1 LKTQLHFLGLGDVAS
16 AIEPL
21 SSGEDSAAD
30 CEVALHQFSSFFLM
44 RPVMMRHSQ
53 QQKYRGTDTTLM
65 SLPPKVSLRVKKA
78 LF

>member
-1 LKTQLHFLGLGDVAS
+1 LKNQLNFLGLGDVGN

-21 SSGEDSAAD
+21 PSGGDSAAD
-30 CEVALHQFSSFFLM
+30 CEVALHQFSSFFLV
-44 RPVMMRHSQ
+44 RPLMMRHSQ